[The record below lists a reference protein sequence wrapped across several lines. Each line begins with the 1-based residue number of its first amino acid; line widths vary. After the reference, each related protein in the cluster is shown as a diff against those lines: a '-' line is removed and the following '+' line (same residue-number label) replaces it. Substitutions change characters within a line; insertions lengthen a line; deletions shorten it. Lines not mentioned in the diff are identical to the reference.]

1 MGLPDR
7 LQMENDA
14 TFRGDYKAPRVLGM
28 LRTMSTSYAA
38 ASGEGEVEPEYS
50 DASLFCVV

>member
-14 TFRGDYKAPRVLGM
+14 TFRGDYKAPRVLG
-28 LRTMSTSYAA
+28 
-38 ASGEGEVEPEYS
+38 
-50 DASLFCVV
+50 DVVDHV